1 MSSKDMTSTQYA
13 VDLIL
18 QGYSATEVQQIMK
31 QRGVN
36 FPTIADTLNELLGKK
51 DLTVE
56 IVAGLAEIDPATITP
71 DASLKDT
78 LGLDSLD
85 FVDVVVLVEQ
95 HFGVTLTGPDFV
107 GIVTFKDFY
116 DLLNRKINGE

>member
-1 MSSKDMTSTQYA
+1 MT
-13 VDLIL
+13 I
-18 QGYSATEVQQIMK
+18 E
-31 QRGVN
+31 
-36 FPTIADTLNELLGKK
+36 
-51 DLTVE
+51 E
-56 IVAGLAEIDPATITP
+56 IIEKASVVLAEEFEIDPETIPP

-107 GIVTFKDFY
+107 GVATFKDFY
-116 DLLNRKINGE
+116 ELLNRKINGE